1 VDGVERKLDPGPP
14 TERVYEPPVERETL
28 PLSLGEALD
37 ALEADEFTRPAL
49 GEQFMQAFTTIKR
62 TEWRRFQLAVTD
74 WELREYADAL

>member
-1 VDGVERKLDPGPP
+1 M
-14 TERVYEPPVERETL
+14 

-37 ALEADEFTRPAL
+37 TLEADAFTRSAL

-62 TEWRRFQLAVTD
+62 NEWRRFQLAVTD